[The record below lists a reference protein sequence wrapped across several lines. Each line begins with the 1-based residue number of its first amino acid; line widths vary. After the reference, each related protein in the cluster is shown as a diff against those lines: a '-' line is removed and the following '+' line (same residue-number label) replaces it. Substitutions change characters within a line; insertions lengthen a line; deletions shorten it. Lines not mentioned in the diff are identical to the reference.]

1 MNIAIIGSFDF
12 HLECVSFILE
22 QFRNDKVVVYI
33 NSDIYSTIEYYKT
46 LYNFDVKFCQF
57 SNKIINNY
65 DIVFKLTSNDPC
77 LNHQNIISIL
87 HLQGKQRNCESVR
100 LLSLTPYIC
109 GSNIFYT
116 FPVFC
121 PNIKETNNNHI
132 TMIGLYDEESFD
144 QDTIQF
150 IHTNHDYTFNFIIRQ
165 YNNHYE
171 KIKSIQNVQLYIGLS
186 TPGMVDIIHNSKYIL
201 SKKNIKHDRFSGQLG
216 LAVSFEKPLILDSQT
231 KNKYDLPCLPFDK
244 KYGEIG
250 KLDNISNYNELKNN
264 IKAKK
269 KEMLKHNKKI
279 FRQFYL

>member
-1 MNIAIIGSFDF
+1 MKIAILSGFNF
-12 HLECVSFILE
+12 HLECLSFILE
-22 QFRNDKVVVYI
+22 QFIDDEVVVYI
-33 NSDIYSTIEYYKT
+33 NNDIYNTIEYYKT
-46 LYNFDVKFCQF
+46 LYNFDVKFNKF

-65 DIVFKLTSNDPC
+65 DTVFKLTSNDPC

-87 HLQGKQRNCESVR
+87 HLQGKQLDCKSVR
-100 LLSLTPYIC
+100 LLSLTPCIH

-121 PNIKETNNNHI
+121 PTIKETNSNQI

-150 IHTNHDYTFNFIIRQ
+150 IHANHNYTFNFIIRH

-171 KIKSIQNVQLYIGLS
+171 KIKSIQNVHLYIGLS
-186 TPGMVDIIHNSKYIL
+186 TPKMVDIIYNSKYIL
-201 SKKNIKHDRFSGQLG
+201 SKKNIKHNRFSGQLG
-216 LAVSFEKPLILDSQT
+216 LAVSFEKPLILDCQT
-231 KNKYDLPCLPFDK
+231 KKTYNLPCLSFDK

-250 KLDNISNYNELKNN
+250 KLDNICNYDELKNN